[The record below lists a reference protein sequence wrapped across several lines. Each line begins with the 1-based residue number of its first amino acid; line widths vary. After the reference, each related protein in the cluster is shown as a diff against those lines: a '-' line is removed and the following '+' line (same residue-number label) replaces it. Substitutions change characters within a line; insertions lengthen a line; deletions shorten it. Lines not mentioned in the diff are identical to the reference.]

1 MLAEHLLVLLYD
13 PETGRPLVASGK
25 ADLALGGALLV
36 ELAERRRIDLT
47 EPHRVTKNRTVVVVD
62 PTPTG
67 DDVLDESLRRISA
80 QHSARAQVVLSKIAK
95 DVRGRLLERLAAQGI
110 LRSEQTKL
118 VGIVPASAWP
128 AADVQT
134 IEELKRGLRHVLEDQ
149 RPPTRQEAAVISLL
163 HAVGAAATVLG
174 DAGLGRREL
183 DRRAKA
189 IAAGNAAAEIVHQ
202 ALKAAAF

>member
-13 PETGRPLVASGK
+13 PETGRPLISSDKV
-25 ADLALGGALLV
+25 DLALGGALLV
-36 ELAERRRIDLT
+36 ELAERRKVDLT
-47 EPHRVTKNRTVVVVD
+47 EPHLVTKNRTVVVVD

-67 DDVLDESLRRISA
+67 DDVLDEALRRISA
-80 QHSARAQVVLSKIAK
+80 RRSARAQVVLSKIAK
-95 DVRGRLLERLAAQGI
+95 HVGGQLRERLAAQGI

-118 VGIVPASAWP
+118 VGIIPASAWP
-128 AADVQT
+128 AADVQAT
-134 IEELKRGLRHVLEDQ
+134 EELKRGLRNVLVDQ
-149 RPPTRQEAAVISLL
+149 RPPTRQEAAMISLL
-163 HAVGAAATVLG
+163 HGVGAAATVLG

-189 IAAGNAAAEIVHQ
+189 IAAGDAAAEIVHQ